1 MTVGT
6 EFVDILIEF
15 GDELRVAGI
24 AVGTGDAITYVQ
36 AVSLLNPAD
45 LGDIY
50 WAGRGTLVGRRDLIP
65 TYDRV
70 FKSFF
75 LDVETQGDSE
85 LKAMMR
91 ATTSTAATL
100 EVPSPDP
107 GEGEESNEEEA
118 QLGYMAS
125 GAQVWRNKAFAV
137 CTDQE
142 LATIR
147 RIVSDIK
154 LTPPRRRTRRTITAK
169 NGPRLDPRRMA
180 RETMRSHGDPT
191 RLFRQKR
198 RLRIRPL
205 VFILDVSGS
214 MSDYSRN
221 LLQFAYS
228 ARRAADKVEVFCF
241 GTRLTRITRSLDRR
255 KPDDALNL
263 AATAVFDWDGGT
275 RIGQSLDQFIKRW
288 GRRGLS
294 RGSIVVICSDGLD
307 RGDPAL
313 LESAMEKL
321 SRLSHRIVWM
331 NPHKGDVKDFRP
343 NSLGMMV
350 ADPFIDEIFSG
361 HNLASLE
368 QFAEKLRELR

>member
-15 GDELRVAGI
+15 GDELRDAGI
-24 AVGTGDAITYVQ
+24 AVGTGDAMTYVQ

-45 LGDIY
+45 LGDVY
-50 WAGRGTLVGRRDLIP
+50 WAGRGTLVSRRDLIP

-125 GAQVWRNKAFAV
+125 GAQVWRNKAFAA

-313 LESAMEKL
+313 LEASMEKL

>member
-1 MTVGT
+1 MKVGT
-6 EFVDILIEF
+6 DFVDVLVEF
-15 GDELRVAGI
+15 GDELRSAGI
-24 AVGTGDAITYVQ
+24 VVGTNDAMTYVE
-36 AVSLLNPAD
+36 AVSMINPAD
-45 LGDIY
+45 LVDVY
-50 WAGRGTLVGRRDLIP
+50 WAGRGTLVNRRDQIP
-65 TYDRV
+65 VYNRI
-70 FKSFF
+70 FQKFF
-75 LDVETQGDSE
+75 LDVEAAAESE
-85 LKAMMR
+85 LKTMMR
-91 ATTSTAATL
+91 ATTALSATL

-107 GEGEESNEEEA
+107 GQGEESKEEEA
-118 QLGYMAS
+118 RLGYMAS
-125 GAQVWRNKAFAV
+125 GAQVWRNKAFAA

-147 RIVSDIK
+147 RIVSDIR
-154 LTPPRRRTRRTITAK
+154 LTPPRRRTRRTLSSK
-169 NGPRLDPRRMA
+169 NGPRFDPRRMA
-180 RETMRSHGDPT
+180 LETMRSHGDPIK
-191 RLFRQKR
+191 LFKQQR
-198 RLRIRPL
+198 RMRIRPL

-241 GTRLTRITRSLDRR
+241 GTRLTRITKSLDRR

-263 AATAVFDWDGGT
+263 AAAAVFDWDGGT
-275 RIGQSLDQFIKRW
+275 RIGESLNQFIKRW

-313 LESAMEKL
+313 LESSMEKL
-321 SRLSHRIVWM
+321 SRLCHRIVWM
-331 NPHKGDVKDFRP
+331 NPHKGDEANFKP

-368 QFAEKLRELR
+368 QFAENLRQLR

>member
-1 MTVGT
+1 MKVGT
-6 EFVDILIEF
+6 DFVDVLVEF
-15 GDELRVAGI
+15 GDELRNAGVV
-24 AVGTGDAITYVQ
+24 VGTNDTMTYVE
-36 AVSLLNPAD
+36 AVSLINPAD
-45 LGDIY
+45 LIDVY
-50 WAGRGTLVGRRDLIP
+50 WAGRGTLVNRKDQIP
-65 TYDRV
+65 VYNRI
-70 FKSFF
+70 FQKFF
-75 LDVETQGDSE
+75 LDVEAAADSE
-85 LKAMMR
+85 LKSMMR
-91 ATTSTAATL
+91 ATTALSATL

-107 GEGEESNEEEA
+107 GQGEESKEEEA

-125 GAQVWRNKAFAV
+125 GAQVWRNKAFAA

-147 RIVSDIK
+147 RIVSDIR
-154 LTPPRRRTRRTITAK
+154 LTPPRRRTRRTLSSK
-169 NGPRLDPRRMA
+169 NGPRFDPRRMA
-180 RETMRSHGDPT
+180 LETMRSHGDPIK
-191 RLFRQKR
+191 LFKKQR

-241 GTRLTRITRSLDRR
+241 GTRLTRITKSLDRR

-263 AATAVFDWDGGT
+263 AAATVFDWDGGT
-275 RIGQSLDQFIKRW
+275 RIGESLNQFIKRW

-313 LESAMEKL
+313 LESSMEKL
-321 SRLSHRIVWM
+321 SRLCHRIVWM
-331 NPHKGDVKDFRP
+331 NPHKGDETNFKP

-350 ADPFIDEIFSG
+350 ADPFIDEIYSG

-368 QFAEKLRELR
+368 QFAENLRQLR

>member
-15 GDELRVAGI
+15 GDELRDAGI
-24 AVGTGDAITYVQ
+24 AVGTGDAMTYVE

-45 LGDIY
+45 LGDVY
-50 WAGRGTLVGRRDLIP
+50 WAGRGTLVSRRDLIP

-75 LDVETQGDSE
+75 LDVETHGDSE

-91 ATTSTAATL
+91 ATTTTAATL

-125 GAQVWRNKAFAV
+125 GAQVWRNKAFAA

>member
-1 MTVGT
+1 M
-6 EFVDILIEF
+6 
-15 GDELRVAGI
+15 
-24 AVGTGDAITYVQ
+24 TYVE

-45 LGDIY
+45 LGDVY
-50 WAGRGTLVGRRDLIP
+50 WAGRGTLVSRRDLIP

-125 GAQVWRNKAFAV
+125 GAQVWRNKAFAA

-180 RETMRSHGDPT
+180 RETMRSHGDPP

-294 RGSIVVICSDGLD
+294 SGSIVVICSDGLD

-361 HNLASLE
+361 HDLASLE

>member
-15 GDELRVAGI
+15 GDELRDAGI
-24 AVGTGDAITYVQ
+24 AVGTGDAMTYVE

-45 LGDIY
+45 LGDVY
-50 WAGRGTLVGRRDLIP
+50 WAGRGTLVSRRDLIP

-85 LKAMMR
+85 LKTMMR

-125 GAQVWRNKAFAV
+125 GAQVWRNKAFAA

-331 NPHKGDVKDFRP
+331 NPHKGDVKNFRP

>member
-15 GDELRVAGI
+15 GDELRDAGI
-24 AVGTGDAITYVQ
+24 AVGTGDAMTYVE

-45 LGDIY
+45 LGDVY
-50 WAGRGTLVGRRDLIP
+50 WAGRGTLVSRRDLIP

-91 ATTSTAATL
+91 ATTSTGATL

-125 GAQVWRNKAFAV
+125 GAQVWRNKAFAA

-180 RETMRSHGDPT
+180 RETMRAHGNPT

-361 HNLASLE
+361 HDLASLE

>member
-15 GDELRVAGI
+15 GDELRDAGI
-24 AVGTGDAITYVQ
+24 AVGTGDAMTYVQ

-45 LGDIY
+45 LGDVY
-50 WAGRGTLVGRRDLIP
+50 WAGRGTLVSRRDLIP

-125 GAQVWRNKAFAV
+125 GAQVWRNKAFAA

-307 RGDPAL
+307 RGDPAV

>member
-15 GDELRVAGI
+15 GDELRDAGI
-24 AVGTGDAITYVQ
+24 AVGTGDAMTYVQ

-45 LGDIY
+45 LGDVY
-50 WAGRGTLVGRRDLIP
+50 WAGRGTLVSRRDLIP

-70 FKSFF
+70 FKNFF
-75 LDVETQGDSE
+75 LDVGTQGDSE

-107 GEGEESNEEEA
+107 GEGEESTEEEA

-125 GAQVWRNKAFAV
+125 GAQVWRNKAFAA

-180 RETMRSHGDPT
+180 RETMRSHGNPT

-350 ADPFIDEIFSG
+350 ADPFIDETFSG

>member
-15 GDELRVAGI
+15 GDELRDAGI
-24 AVGTGDAITYVQ
+24 AVGTGDAMTYVE

-45 LGDIY
+45 LGDVY
-50 WAGRGTLVGRRDLIP
+50 WAGRGTLVSRRDLIP

-125 GAQVWRNKAFAV
+125 GAQVWRNKAFAA

-169 NGPRLDPRRMA
+169 NGPRLDPRRLA

-361 HNLASLE
+361 HDLASLE

>member
-1 MTVGT
+1 MKVGT
-6 EFVDILIEF
+6 DFVDVLVEF
-15 GDELRVAGI
+15 GDELRNAGVV
-24 AVGTGDAITYVQ
+24 VGTNDTMTYVE
-36 AVSLLNPAD
+36 AVSLINPAD
-45 LGDIY
+45 LIDVY
-50 WAGRGTLVGRRDLIP
+50 WAGRGTLINRKDQIP
-65 TYDRV
+65 VYNRI
-70 FKSFF
+70 FQKFF
-75 LDVETQGDSE
+75 LDVEAAADSE
-85 LKAMMR
+85 LKSMMR
-91 ATTSTAATL
+91 ATTALSATL

-107 GEGEESNEEEA
+107 GQGEESKEEEA
-118 QLGYMAS
+118 QLGYVAS
-125 GAQVWRNKAFAV
+125 GAQVWRNKAFAA

-147 RIVSDIK
+147 RIVSDIR
-154 LTPPRRRTRRTITAK
+154 LTPPRRRTRRTLSSK
-169 NGPRLDPRRMA
+169 NGPRFDPRRMA
-180 RETMRSHGDPT
+180 LETMRSHGDPIK
-191 RLFRQKR
+191 LFKQQR

-241 GTRLTRITRSLDRR
+241 GTRLTRITKSLDRR

-263 AATAVFDWDGGT
+263 AAAAVFDWDGGT
-275 RIGQSLDQFIKRW
+275 RIGESLNQFIKRW

-313 LESAMEKL
+313 LESSMEKL
-321 SRLSHRIVWM
+321 SRLCHRIVWM
-331 NPHKGDVKDFRP
+331 NPHKGDEANFKP

-350 ADPFIDEIFSG
+350 ADPFIDEIYSG

-368 QFAEKLRELR
+368 QFAENLRQLR

>member
-1 MTVGT
+1 MKVGT
-6 EFVDILIEF
+6 DFVDVLVEF
-15 GDELRVAGI
+15 GDELRNAGVV
-24 AVGTGDAITYVQ
+24 VGTNDTMTYVE
-36 AVSLLNPAD
+36 AVSLINPAD
-45 LGDIY
+45 LIDVY
-50 WAGRGTLVGRRDLIP
+50 WAGRGTLINRKDQIP
-65 TYDRV
+65 VYNRI
-70 FKSFF
+70 FQKFF
-75 LDVETQGDSE
+75 LDVEAAADSE
-85 LKAMMR
+85 LKSIMR
-91 ATTSTAATL
+91 ATTALSATL

-107 GEGEESNEEEA
+107 GQGEESKEEEA

-125 GAQVWRNKAFAV
+125 GAQVWRNKAFAA

-147 RIVSDIK
+147 RIVSDIR
-154 LTPPRRRTRRTITAK
+154 LTPPRRRTRRTLSSK
-169 NGPRLDPRRMA
+169 NGPRFDPRRMA
-180 RETMRSHGDPT
+180 LETMRSHGDPIK
-191 RLFRQKR
+191 LFKQQR

-241 GTRLTRITRSLDRR
+241 GTRLTRITKSLDRR

-263 AATAVFDWDGGT
+263 AAAAVFDWDGGT
-275 RIGQSLDQFIKRW
+275 RIGESLNQFIKRW

-313 LESAMEKL
+313 LESSMEKL
-321 SRLSHRIVWM
+321 SRLCHRIVWM
-331 NPHKGDVKDFRP
+331 NPHKGDEANFKP

-350 ADPFIDEIFSG
+350 ADPFIDEIYSG

-368 QFAEKLRELR
+368 QFAENLRQLR

>member
-15 GDELRVAGI
+15 GDELRDAGI
-24 AVGTGDAITYVQ
+24 AVGTGDAMTYVQ

-45 LGDIY
+45 LGDVY
-50 WAGRGTLVGRRDLIP
+50 WAGRGTLVSRRDLIP

-75 LDVETQGDSE
+75 LDVETPGDSE

-313 LESAMEKL
+313 LEASMEKL

>member
-1 MTVGT
+1 MKVGT
-6 EFVDILIEF
+6 DFVDVLVEF
-15 GDELRVAGI
+15 GDELRNAGVV
-24 AVGTGDAITYVQ
+24 VGTNDTMTYVE
-36 AVSLLNPAD
+36 AVSLINPAD
-45 LGDIY
+45 LIDVY
-50 WAGRGTLVGRRDLIP
+50 WAGRGTLVNRKDQIP
-65 TYDRV
+65 VYNRI
-70 FKSFF
+70 FQKFF
-75 LDVETQGDSE
+75 LDVEAAADSE
-85 LKAMMR
+85 LKSMMR
-91 ATTSTAATL
+91 ATTALSATL

-107 GEGEESNEEEA
+107 GQGEESKEEEA
-118 QLGYMAS
+118 RLGYMAS
-125 GAQVWRNKAFAV
+125 GAQVWRNKAFAA

-147 RIVSDIK
+147 RIVSDIR
-154 LTPPRRRTRRTITAK
+154 LTPPRRRTRRTLSSK
-169 NGPRLDPRRMA
+169 NGPRFDPRRMA
-180 RETMRSHGDPT
+180 LETMRSHGDPIK
-191 RLFRQKR
+191 LFKQQR

-241 GTRLTRITRSLDRR
+241 GTRLTRITKSLDRR

-263 AATAVFDWDGGT
+263 AAATVFDWDGGT
-275 RIGQSLDQFIKRW
+275 RIGESLNQFIKRW

-313 LESAMEKL
+313 LESSMEKL
-321 SRLSHRIVWM
+321 SRLCHRIVWM
-331 NPHKGDVKDFRP
+331 NPHKGDEANFKP

-350 ADPFIDEIFSG
+350 ADPFIDEIYSG

-368 QFAEKLRELR
+368 QFAENLRQLR

>member
-6 EFVDILIEF
+6 EFVDVLIEF
-15 GDELRVAGI
+15 GDELRDAGI
-24 AVGTGDAITYVQ
+24 AVGTGDAMTYVQ

-45 LGDIY
+45 LGDVY
-50 WAGRGTLVGRRDLIP
+50 WAGRGTLVSRRDLIP

-70 FKSFF
+70 FKNFF

-125 GAQVWRNKAFAV
+125 GAQVWRNKAFAA

-180 RETMRSHGDPT
+180 RETMRSHGNPT

-313 LESAMEKL
+313 LEASMEKL

-350 ADPFIDEIFSG
+350 ADPFIDETFSG

>member
-6 EFVDILIEF
+6 EFVEILIEF
-15 GDELRVAGI
+15 GDELRDAGI
-24 AVGTGDAITYVQ
+24 AVGTGDAMTYVE

-45 LGDIY
+45 LGDVY
-50 WAGRGTLVGRRDLIP
+50 WAGRGTLVSRRDLIP

-75 LDVETQGDSE
+75 IDVETRSDSE

-180 RETMRSHGDPT
+180 RETMRSHGNPT

>member
-1 MTVGT
+1 MKVGT
-6 EFVDILIEF
+6 DFVDVLVEF
-15 GDELRVAGI
+15 GDELRNAGVV
-24 AVGTGDAITYVQ
+24 VGTNDTMTYVE
-36 AVSLLNPAD
+36 AVSLINPAD
-45 LGDIY
+45 LIDVY
-50 WAGRGTLVGRRDLIP
+50 WAGRGTLINRKDQIP
-65 TYDRV
+65 VYNRI
-70 FKSFF
+70 FQKFF
-75 LDVETQGDSE
+75 LDVEAAADSE
-85 LKAMMR
+85 LKSMMR
-91 ATTSTAATL
+91 ATTALSATL

-107 GEGEESNEEEA
+107 GQGEESKEEEA

-125 GAQVWRNKAFAV
+125 GAQVWRNKAFAA

-147 RIVSDIK
+147 RIVSDIR
-154 LTPPRRRTRRTITAK
+154 LTPPRRRTRRTLSSK
-169 NGPRLDPRRMA
+169 NGPRFDPRRMA
-180 RETMRSHGDPT
+180 LETMRSHGDPIK
-191 RLFRQKR
+191 LFKQQR

-241 GTRLTRITRSLDRR
+241 GTRLTRITKSLDRR

-263 AATAVFDWDGGT
+263 AAATVFDWDGGT
-275 RIGQSLDQFIKRW
+275 RIGESLNQFIKRW

-313 LESAMEKL
+313 LESSMEKL
-321 SRLSHRIVWM
+321 SRLCHRIVWM
-331 NPHKGDVKDFRP
+331 NPHKGDEANFKP

-350 ADPFIDEIFSG
+350 ADPFIDEIYSG

-368 QFAEKLRELR
+368 QFAENLRQLR

>member
-1 MTVGT
+1 
-6 EFVDILIEF
+6 
-15 GDELRVAGI
+15 
-24 AVGTGDAITYVQ
+24 
-36 AVSLLNPAD
+36 
-45 LGDIY
+45 
-50 WAGRGTLVGRRDLIP
+50 
-65 TYDRV
+65 
-70 FKSFF
+70 
-75 LDVETQGDSE
+75 
-85 LKAMMR
+85 
-91 ATTSTAATL
+91 
-100 EVPSPDP
+100 
-107 GEGEESNEEEA
+107 
-118 QLGYMAS
+118 MAS
-125 GAQVWRNKAFAV
+125 DAQVWRNKAFAA

-142 LATIR
+142 LAAIR
-147 RIVSDIK
+147 RIVSDIR
-154 LTPPRRRTRRTITAK
+154 LTPPRRRTRRTLSSK
-169 NGPRLDPRRMA
+169 DGPRFDPRRMA
-180 RETMRSHGDPT
+180 LETMRSHGDPIK
-191 RLFRQKR
+191 LFKQQR

-241 GTRLTRITRSLDRR
+241 GTRLTRITKSLDRR

-263 AATAVFDWDGGT
+263 AAAAVFDWDGGT
-275 RIGQSLDQFIKRW
+275 RIGQSLNQFIKRW

-313 LESAMEKL
+313 LESSMEKL
-321 SRLSHRIVWM
+321 SRLCHRIVWM
-331 NPHKGDVKDFRP
+331 NPHKGDEANFKP

-368 QFAEKLRELR
+368 QFAENLRQLR

>member
-15 GDELRVAGI
+15 GDELRDAGI
-24 AVGTGDAITYVQ
+24 AVGTGDAMTYVE

-45 LGDIY
+45 LGDVY
-50 WAGRGTLVGRRDLIP
+50 WAGRGTLVSRRDLIP

-85 LKAMMR
+85 LKTMMR

-125 GAQVWRNKAFAV
+125 GAQVWRNKAFAA

-255 KPDDALNL
+255 RPDDALNL

-331 NPHKGDVKDFRP
+331 NPHKGDVKNFRP

-350 ADPFIDEIFSG
+350 ADPFIDKFFSG

>member
-15 GDELRVAGI
+15 GDELRDAGI
-24 AVGTGDAITYVQ
+24 AVGTGDAMTYVE

-45 LGDIY
+45 LGDVY
-50 WAGRGTLVGRRDLIP
+50 WAGRGTLVSRRDLIP

-125 GAQVWRNKAFAV
+125 GAQVWRNKAFAA

>member
-15 GDELRVAGI
+15 GDELRDAGI
-24 AVGTGDAITYVQ
+24 AVGTGDAMTYVE

-45 LGDIY
+45 LGDVY
-50 WAGRGTLVGRRDLIP
+50 WAGRGTLVSRRDLIP

-75 LDVETQGDSE
+75 LDVETKGDSE

>member
-1 MTVGT
+1 
-6 EFVDILIEF
+6 
-15 GDELRVAGI
+15 
-24 AVGTGDAITYVQ
+24 
-36 AVSLLNPAD
+36 
-45 LGDIY
+45 
-50 WAGRGTLVGRRDLIP
+50 
-65 TYDRV
+65 
-70 FKSFF
+70 
-75 LDVETQGDSE
+75 
-85 LKAMMR
+85 MMR
-91 ATTSTAATL
+91 ATTALSATL

-107 GEGEESNEEEA
+107 GQGEESKEEEA

-125 GAQVWRNKAFAV
+125 GAQVWRNKAFAA

-147 RIVSDIK
+147 RIVSDIR
-154 LTPPRRRTRRTITAK
+154 LTPPRRRTRRTLSSK
-169 NGPRLDPRRMA
+169 NGPRFDPRRMA
-180 RETMRSHGDPT
+180 LETMRSHGDPIK
-191 RLFRQKR
+191 LFKQQR

-241 GTRLTRITRSLDRR
+241 GTRLTRITKSLDRR

-263 AATAVFDWDGGT
+263 AAATVFDWDGGT
-275 RIGQSLDQFIKRW
+275 RIGESLNQFIKRW

-313 LESAMEKL
+313 LESSMEKL
-321 SRLSHRIVWM
+321 SRLCHRIVWM
-331 NPHKGDVKDFRP
+331 NPHKGDEANFKP

-350 ADPFIDEIFSG
+350 ADPFIDEIYSG

-368 QFAEKLRELR
+368 QFAENLRQLR

>member
-15 GDELRVAGI
+15 GDELRDAGI
-24 AVGTGDAITYVQ
+24 AVGTGDAMTYVE

-45 LGDIY
+45 LGDVY
-50 WAGRGTLVGRRDLIP
+50 WAGRGTLVSRRDLIP

-125 GAQVWRNKAFAV
+125 GAQVWRNKAFAA

-180 RETMRSHGDPT
+180 RETMRSHGDQT

-361 HNLASLE
+361 HDLASLE

>member
-1 MTVGT
+1 MKVGT
-6 EFVDILIEF
+6 DFVDVLVEF
-15 GDELRVAGI
+15 GDELRSAGI
-24 AVGTGDAITYVQ
+24 VVGTNDAMTYVE
-36 AVSLLNPAD
+36 AVSMINPAD
-45 LGDIY
+45 LVDVY
-50 WAGRGTLVGRRDLIP
+50 WAGRGTLVNRRDQIP
-65 TYDRV
+65 VYNRI
-70 FKSFF
+70 FQKFF
-75 LDVETQGDSE
+75 LDVEAAAESE
-85 LKAMMR
+85 LKTMMR
-91 ATTSTAATL
+91 ATTALSATL

-107 GEGEESNEEEA
+107 GQGEESKEEEA
-118 QLGYMAS
+118 RLGYMAS
-125 GAQVWRNKAFAV
+125 GAQVWRNKAFAA

-147 RIVSDIK
+147 RIVSDIR
-154 LTPPRRRTRRTITAK
+154 LTPPRRRTRRTLSSK
-169 NGPRLDPRRMA
+169 NGPRFDPRRMA
-180 RETMRSHGDPT
+180 LEIMRSHGDPIK
-191 RLFRQKR
+191 LFKQQR
-198 RLRIRPL
+198 RMRIRPL

-241 GTRLTRITRSLDRR
+241 GTRLTRITKSLDRR

-263 AATAVFDWDGGT
+263 AAAAVFDWDGGT
-275 RIGQSLDQFIKRW
+275 RIGESLNQFIKRW

-313 LESAMEKL
+313 LESSMEKL
-321 SRLSHRIVWM
+321 SRLCHRIVWM
-331 NPHKGDVKDFRP
+331 NPHKGDEENFKP

-350 ADPFIDEIFSG
+350 ADPFIDEVFSG

-368 QFAEKLRELR
+368 QFAENLRQLR

>member
-1 MTVGT
+1 MKVGT
-6 EFVDILIEF
+6 DFVEVLVEF
-15 GDELRVAGI
+15 GDELRNAGVV
-24 AVGTGDAITYVQ
+24 VGTNDTMTYVE
-36 AVSLLNPAD
+36 AVSLINPAD
-45 LGDIY
+45 LIDVY
-50 WAGRGTLVGRRDLIP
+50 WAGRGTLVNRKDQIP
-65 TYDRV
+65 VYNRI
-70 FKSFF
+70 FQKFF
-75 LDVETQGDSE
+75 LDVEAAADSE
-85 LKAMMR
+85 LKSMMR
-91 ATTSTAATL
+91 ATTALSATL

-107 GEGEESNEEEA
+107 GQGEESKEEEA

-125 GAQVWRNKAFAV
+125 GAQVWRNKAFAA

-147 RIVSDIK
+147 RIVSDIR
-154 LTPPRRRTRRTITAK
+154 LTPPRRRTRRTLSSK
-169 NGPRLDPRRMA
+169 NGPRFDPRRMA
-180 RETMRSHGDPT
+180 LETMRSHGDPIK
-191 RLFRQKR
+191 LFKQQR

-241 GTRLTRITRSLDRR
+241 GTRLTRITKSLDRR

-263 AATAVFDWDGGT
+263 AAATVFDWDGGT
-275 RIGQSLDQFIKRW
+275 RIGESLNQFIKRW

-313 LESAMEKL
+313 LESSMEKL
-321 SRLSHRIVWM
+321 SRLCHRIVWM
-331 NPHKGDVKDFRP
+331 NPHKGDEANFKP

-350 ADPFIDEIFSG
+350 ADPFIDEIYSG

-368 QFAEKLRELR
+368 QFAENLRQLR

>member
-1 MTVGT
+1 MKVGT
-6 EFVDILIEF
+6 DFVDLLVEF
-15 GDELRVAGI
+15 GDELRNAGVV
-24 AVGTGDAITYVQ
+24 VGTNDTMTYVE
-36 AVSLLNPAD
+36 AVSLINPAD
-45 LGDIY
+45 LIDVY
-50 WAGRGTLVGRRDLIP
+50 WAGRGTLVNRKDQIP
-65 TYDRV
+65 VYNRI
-70 FKSFF
+70 FQKFF
-75 LDVETQGDSE
+75 LDVEVAADSE
-85 LKAMMR
+85 LKSMMR
-91 ATTSTAATL
+91 ATTALSATL

-107 GEGEESNEEEA
+107 GQGEESKEEEA

-125 GAQVWRNKAFAV
+125 GAQVWRNKAFAA

-147 RIVSDIK
+147 RIVSVIR
-154 LTPPRRRTRRTITAK
+154 LTPPRRRTRRTLSSK
-169 NGPRLDPRRMA
+169 NGPRFDPRRMA
-180 RETMRSHGDPT
+180 LETMRSHGDPIK
-191 RLFRQKR
+191 LFKQQR

-241 GTRLTRITRSLDRR
+241 GTRLTRITKSLDRR
-255 KPDDALNL
+255 KPDDALKL
-263 AATAVFDWDGGT
+263 AAATVFDWDGGT
-275 RIGQSLDQFIKRW
+275 RIGESLNQFIKRW

-313 LESAMEKL
+313 LESSMEKL
-321 SRLSHRIVWM
+321 SRLCHRIVWM
-331 NPHKGDVKDFRP
+331 NPHKGDEANFKP

-350 ADPFIDEIFSG
+350 AEPFVDEIFSG

-368 QFAEKLRELR
+368 HFAENLRQLR

>member
-1 MTVGT
+1 MKVGT
-6 EFVDILIEF
+6 DFVDVLVEF
-15 GDELRVAGI
+15 GDELRSAGVV
-24 AVGTGDAITYVQ
+24 VGTNDTMTYVE
-36 AVSLLNPAD
+36 AVSMINPAD
-45 LGDIY
+45 LIDVY
-50 WAGRGTLVGRRDLIP
+50 WAGRGTLVNRKDQIP
-65 TYDRV
+65 VYNRI
-70 FKSFF
+70 FQKFF
-75 LDVETQGDSE
+75 LDVEAAAESE
-85 LKAMMR
+85 LKSMMR
-91 ATTSTAATL
+91 ATTALSATL

-107 GEGEESNEEEA
+107 GQGEESKEEEA

-125 GAQVWRNKAFAV
+125 GAQVWRNKAFAA

-147 RIVSDIK
+147 RIVSDIR
-154 LTPPRRRTRRTITAK
+154 LTPPRRRTRRTLSSK
-169 NGPRLDPRRMA
+169 NGPRFDPRRMA
-180 RETMRSHGDPT
+180 LETMRSHGDPIK
-191 RLFRQKR
+191 LFKQQR

-241 GTRLTRITRSLDRR
+241 GTRLTRITKSLDRR

-263 AATAVFDWDGGT
+263 AAAAVFDWDGGT
-275 RIGQSLDQFIKRW
+275 RIGESLNQFIKRW

-313 LESAMEKL
+313 LESSMEKL
-321 SRLSHRIVWM
+321 SRLCHRIVWM
-331 NPHKGDVKDFRP
+331 NPHKGDEANFKP

-368 QFAEKLRELR
+368 QFAENLRRLR

>member
-6 EFVDILIEF
+6 DFVDILVEF
-15 GDELRVAGI
+15 GDELRDAGI
-24 AVGTGDAITYVQ
+24 AVGTGDAMNYVQ

-45 LGDIY
+45 LGDVY
-50 WAGRGTLVGRRDLIP
+50 WAGRGTLVSRRDLIP

-70 FKSFF
+70 FRKFF
-75 LDVETQGDSE
+75 LDVETQGESE

-100 EVPSPDP
+100 EVPTPDP
-107 GEGEESNEEEA
+107 GEGEENIEEA

-125 GAQVWRNKAFAV
+125 GAQVWRNKAFAS

-169 NGPRLDPRRMA
+169 NGPRLDPRRMT

-263 AATAVFDWDGGT
+263 ASTAVFDWDGGT

-313 LESAMEKL
+313 LESAIKKL
-321 SRLSHRIVWM
+321 SRLSHRIIWM

-368 QFAEKLRELR
+368 EFAEKLRELR

>member
-6 EFVDILIEF
+6 DFVDVLVEF
-15 GDELRVAGI
+15 GEELRDAGI
-24 AVGTGDAITYVQ
+24 AVGTGDAMTYVQ

-45 LGDIY
+45 LGDVY
-50 WAGRGTLVGRRDLIP
+50 WAGRGTLVSRRDLIP

-70 FKSFF
+70 FRKFF

-125 GAQVWRNKAFAV
+125 GAQVWRNKAFAA

-180 RETMRSHGDPT
+180 RETMRAHGNPT

-361 HNLASLE
+361 HDLASLE

>member
-6 EFVDILIEF
+6 DFVDILVEF
-15 GDELRVAGI
+15 GDELRDAGI
-24 AVGTGDAITYVQ
+24 AVGTGDAMTYVQ

-45 LGDIY
+45 LGDVY
-50 WAGRGTLVGRRDLIP
+50 WAGRGTLVSRRDLIP

-70 FKSFF
+70 FRKFF
-75 LDVETQGDSE
+75 LDVETQGESE

-100 EVPSPDP
+100 EVPTPDP
-107 GEGEESNEEEA
+107 GEGQENIEEEA

-125 GAQVWRNKAFAV
+125 GAQVWRNKAFAA

-154 LTPPRRRTRRTITAK
+154 LTPPLRRTRRTITAK

-255 KPDDALNL
+255 KPDDAINL

-275 RIGQSLDQFIKRW
+275 RIGQSVDQFIKRW

-321 SRLSHRIVWM
+321 SRLCYRIVWM

>member
-1 MTVGT
+1 MKVGT

-15 GDELRVAGI
+15 GDELRDAGI
-24 AVGTGDAITYVQ
+24 AVGTGDAMTYVQ

-45 LGDIY
+45 LGDVY
-50 WAGRGTLVGRRDLIP
+50 WAGRGTLVSRRDLIP

-125 GAQVWRNKAFAV
+125 GAQVWRNKAFAA

-313 LESAMEKL
+313 LEASMEKL

>member
-1 MTVGT
+1 MKVGT
-6 EFVDILIEF
+6 DFVDVLVEF
-15 GDELRVAGI
+15 GDELRSAGI
-24 AVGTGDAITYVQ
+24 VVGTNDAMTYVE
-36 AVSLLNPAD
+36 AVSMINPAD
-45 LGDIY
+45 LVDVY
-50 WAGRGTLVGRRDLIP
+50 WAGRGTLVNRRDQIP
-65 TYDRV
+65 VYNRI
-70 FKSFF
+70 FQKFF
-75 LDVETQGDSE
+75 LDVEAAAESE
-85 LKAMMR
+85 LKTMMR
-91 ATTSTAATL
+91 ATTALSATL

-107 GEGEESNEEEA
+107 GQGEESKEEEA
-118 QLGYMAS
+118 RLGYMAS
-125 GAQVWRNKAFAV
+125 GAQVWRNKAFAA

-147 RIVSDIK
+147 RIVSDIR
-154 LTPPRRRTRRTITAK
+154 LTPPRRRTRRTLSSK
-169 NGPRLDPRRMA
+169 NGPRFDPRRMA
-180 RETMRSHGDPT
+180 LEIMRSHGDPIK
-191 RLFRQKR
+191 LFKQQR
-198 RLRIRPL
+198 RMRIRPL

-241 GTRLTRITRSLDRR
+241 GTRLTRITKSLDRR

-275 RIGQSLDQFIKRW
+275 RIGESLNQFIKRW

-313 LESAMEKL
+313 LESSMEKL
-321 SRLSHRIVWM
+321 SRLCHRIVWM
-331 NPHKGDVKDFRP
+331 NPHKGDEENFKP

-350 ADPFIDEIFSG
+350 ADPFIDEVFSG

-368 QFAEKLRELR
+368 QFAENLRQLR

>member
-1 MTVGT
+1 MKVGT
-6 EFVDILIEF
+6 DFVDVLVEF
-15 GDELRVAGI
+15 GDELRNAGVV
-24 AVGTGDAITYVQ
+24 VGTNDTMTYVE
-36 AVSLLNPAD
+36 AVSLINPAD
-45 LGDIY
+45 LIDVY
-50 WAGRGTLVGRRDLIP
+50 WAGRGTLVNRKDQIP
-65 TYDRV
+65 VYNRI
-70 FKSFF
+70 FQKFF
-75 LDVETQGDSE
+75 LDVEAAADSE
-85 LKAMMR
+85 LKSMMR
-91 ATTSTAATL
+91 ATTALSATL

-107 GEGEESNEEEA
+107 GQGEESKEEEA

-125 GAQVWRNKAFAV
+125 GAQVWRNKAFAA

-147 RIVSDIK
+147 RIVSDIR
-154 LTPPRRRTRRTITAK
+154 LTPPRRRTRRTLSSK
-169 NGPRLDPRRMA
+169 NGPRFDPRRMA
-180 RETMRSHGDPT
+180 LETMRSHGDPIK
-191 RLFRQKR
+191 LFKQQR

-241 GTRLTRITRSLDRR
+241 GTRLTRVTKSLDRR

-263 AATAVFDWDGGT
+263 AAATVFDWDGGT
-275 RIGQSLDQFIKRW
+275 RIGESLNQFIKRW

-313 LESAMEKL
+313 LESSMEKL
-321 SRLSHRIVWM
+321 SRLCHRIVWM
-331 NPHKGDVKDFRP
+331 NPHKGDEANFKP

-350 ADPFIDEIFSG
+350 ADPFIDEIYSG

-368 QFAEKLRELR
+368 QFAENLRQLR

>member
-1 MTVGT
+1 MKVGT
-6 EFVDILIEF
+6 DFVDVLVEF
-15 GDELRVAGI
+15 GDELRNAGVV
-24 AVGTGDAITYVQ
+24 VGTNDTMTYVE
-36 AVSLLNPAD
+36 AVSLINPAD
-45 LGDIY
+45 LIDVY
-50 WAGRGTLVGRRDLIP
+50 WAGRGTLVNRKDQIP
-65 TYDRV
+65 VYNRI
-70 FKSFF
+70 FQKFF
-75 LDVETQGDSE
+75 LDVEAAADSE
-85 LKAMMR
+85 LKSMMR
-91 ATTSTAATL
+91 ATTALSATL

-107 GEGEESNEEEA
+107 GQGEESKEEEA

-125 GAQVWRNKAFAV
+125 GAQVWRNKAFAA
-137 CTDQE
+137 CTDLE

-147 RIVSDIK
+147 RIVSDIR
-154 LTPPRRRTRRTITAK
+154 LTPPRRRTRRTLSSK
-169 NGPRLDPRRMA
+169 NGPRFDPRRMA
-180 RETMRSHGDPT
+180 LETMRSHGDPIK
-191 RLFRQKR
+191 LFKKQR

-241 GTRLTRITRSLDRR
+241 GTRLTRITKSLDRR

-263 AATAVFDWDGGT
+263 AAATVFDWDGGT
-275 RIGQSLDQFIKRW
+275 RIGESLNQFIKRW

-313 LESAMEKL
+313 LESSMEKL
-321 SRLSHRIVWM
+321 SRLCHRIVWM
-331 NPHKGDVKDFRP
+331 NPHKGDETNFKP

-350 ADPFIDEIFSG
+350 ADPFIDEIYSG

-368 QFAEKLRELR
+368 QFAENLRQLR

>member
-15 GDELRVAGI
+15 GDELRDAGI
-24 AVGTGDAITYVQ
+24 AVGTGDAMTYVQ

-45 LGDIY
+45 LGDVY
-50 WAGRGTLVGRRDLIP
+50 WAGRGTLVSRRDLIP

-75 LDVETQGDSE
+75 LDVETPGDSE

-125 GAQVWRNKAFAV
+125 GAQVWRNKAFAA

-154 LTPPRRRTRRTITAK
+154 LTPPRRRTRRTMTAK

-180 RETMRSHGDPT
+180 RETMRSHGNPT

-313 LESAMEKL
+313 LEASMEKL